1 MLKNSLLISAI
12 FIFTGCGAIDDAI
25 NTAVSAGV
33 TKDDISA
40 KEKVLIINEVSL
52 KACAII
58 KTGLLDAGDF
68 RNAEI
73 LVTEIGVTCATY
85 GKTTGN
91 LTDKS
96 ASCRV
101 LPLDV
106 WLEEIDQGFIDKLG
120 VAEGKKA
127 CVIGG
132 DL

>member
-33 TKDDISA
+33 TKDDISE

-85 GKTTGN
+85 GKSTGAPHDIN
-91 LTDKS
+91 
-96 ASCRV
+96 ANCRE
-101 LPLDV
+101 LALSV
-106 WLEEIDQGFIDKLG
+106 WLDNEGHDIIDKLSA
-120 VAEGKKA
+120 AEGDKP

-132 DL
+132 DA